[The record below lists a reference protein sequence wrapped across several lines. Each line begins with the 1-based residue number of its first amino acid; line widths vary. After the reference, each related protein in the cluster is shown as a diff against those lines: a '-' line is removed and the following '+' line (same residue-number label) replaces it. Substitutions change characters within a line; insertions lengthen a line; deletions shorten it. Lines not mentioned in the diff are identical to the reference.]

1 MSRDPLDRSFE
12 SQQYPNDISETED
25 LKNRAT
31 EIASKARNRVSEMAN
46 SASETLNRQRR
57 AAAGGL
63 GQVAATIHD
72 KAENLPG
79 GPRAVNLAHDIAD
92 GMESTAS
99 YLREHDFED
108 MRDDLINICRRHPA
122 QALLSAL
129 AAGFLLGRVIRRR

>member
-1 MSRDPLDRSFE
+1 MSRDPLDRPFE
-12 SQQYPNDISETED
+12 SPRYPTDISESED

-31 EIASKARNRVSEMAN
+31 EIASKARNTVTEMAN
-46 SASETLNRQRR
+46 SASETLNRQRQ

-63 GQVAATIHD
+63 HQVAATIHE

-79 GPRAVNLAHDIAD
+79 GPKAVNLAHGIAD

-108 MRDDLINICRRHPA
+108 MREDLMNICRRHPA

-129 AAGFLLGRVIRRR
+129 AVGFLVGRAIRRR

>member
-12 SQQYPNDISETED
+12 SSQFPSDISETEH
-25 LKNRAT
+25 LKNRASEVAEKTRNKVT
-31 EIASKARNRVSEMAN
+31 EIAS

-63 GQVAATIHD
+63 HQVAETIHE
-72 KAENLPG
+72 KAGYLPG
-79 GPRAVNLAHDIAD
+79 GPRAINLAHGIAD

-99 YLREHDFED
+99 YLREHDLAD
-108 MRDDLINICRRHPA
+108 IRDDVVNVCRRHPA

-129 AAGFLLGRVIRRR
+129 AVGFVLGRAIRRR